1 MIVTENKE
9 NSLFS
14 VYDLYGVKLLTRLRL
29 PFSHLKEQHKFRHD
43 FGDTVSPMCGCNAE
57 IEDTEHILLR
67 CHFYSIQRFEL
78 FNNINKV
85 DLSFTQLDTKKQ
97 VNILLYG
104 YPPNKSNA
112 LNQDIIKF
120 VIGFLKKSGRFDK
133 PLFSLNQCFYIL
145 LFFFL
150 PTCFLY
156 VVVVLFVCLF
166 YFLFVRK

>member
-14 VYDLYGVKLLTRLRL
+14 FYDRCGVKLLTCLTL
-29 PFSHLKEQHKFRHD
+29 QFSHLKGHKFRHG
-43 FGDTVSPMCGCNAE
+43 FGDTVSTKCGCNAE
-57 IEDTEHILLR
+57 IEDTDHFLLR

-85 DLSFTQLDTKKQ
+85 DPSFTQLDTKEQ

-104 YPPNKSNA
+104 YLPNKSNT
-112 LNQDIIKF
+112 LNEDIIKF
-120 VIGFLKKSGRFDK
+120 VINFLKKSGRFDK
-133 PLFSLNQCFYIL
+133 PLISLNQRFYVL

-150 PTCFLY
+150 PICLLY
-156 VVVVLFVCLF
+156 VFLFFCLLF
-166 YFLFVRK
+166 FFFVRK